1 MVENNENN
9 VQTENVV
16 APSPEEV
23 LADLKANY
31 VPKEREDYWHNKYNQ
46 IFAEVA
52 NGTFS
57 VEDNKESTKS
67 EEDARINFENNL
79 KLAASNDSVRPL
91 SLFKAAVEADDYLVS
106 QGKRSVFAA
115 SEGDL
120 SDSDTQS
127 CERMNALLKDV
138 IDKSENDDNVAL
150 AYLGTKLVDAVK
162 IPTNRR

>member
-31 VPKEREDYWHNKYNQ
+31 VPKENADYWHNKYNQ

-57 VEDNKESTKS
+57 VEDKESTKS
-67 EEDARINFENNL
+67 EEEARTHFENNL
-79 KLAASNDSVRPL
+79 KLMASGDSVRPL
-91 SLFKAAVEADDYLVS
+91 SLFKAAVECDDYLVS
-106 QGKRSVFAA
+106 HGKRSAFAA

-127 CERMNALLKDV
+127 CERTNALLKDV
-138 IDKSENDDNVAL
+138 IDKSEGDDNVAL

-162 IPTNRR
+162 LPTNRR

>member
-1 MVENNENN
+1 MVENENN

-16 APSPEEV
+16 AVPSPEEV
-23 LADLKANY
+23 LVKMKENY
-31 VPKEREDYWHNKYNQ
+31 VPKEEAEQYKQKYYELFQ
-46 IFAEVA
+46 SVA
-52 NGTFS
+52 NGSFTG
-57 VEDNKESTKS
+57 EDKESTIS
-67 EEDARINFENNL
+67 EEDARTNFENNL

-106 QGKRSVFAA
+106 HGKRSVFAA

-138 IDKSENDDNVAL
+138 IEKSENDDNAAL